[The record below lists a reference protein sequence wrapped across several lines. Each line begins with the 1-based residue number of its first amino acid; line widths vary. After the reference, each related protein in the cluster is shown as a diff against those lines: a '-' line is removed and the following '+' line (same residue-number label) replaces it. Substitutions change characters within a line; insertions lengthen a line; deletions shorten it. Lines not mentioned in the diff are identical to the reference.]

1 MKRKELTML
10 DNDELF
16 NQFKWVASKCVIQP
30 FEALEFKKNDKDN
43 IDRIVHYKNNIE
55 DYITII
61 KELKSRGYALQEI
74 MEIG

>member
-10 DNDELF
+10 NDDELF
-16 NQFKWVASKCVIQP
+16 NQFKWVASLCVIQP
-30 FEALEFKKNDKDN
+30 FESLEFKKNDKEN

-74 MEIG
+74 MEIR